1 MFLVS
6 APGKVHLIGEHAVV
20 YGEPAIIS
28 SIGLRTYVKIDF
40 SENISFRDM
49 EWPNISHSWSVENVL
64 EITEKCEELWNHG
77 KSTGD
82 FSKLFGFV
90 KVNGYEFYRASI
102 IGIAIK
108 ALNIKEGFSIEVKS
122 EIPTGSGLGSSASRA
137 VAITKAIA
145 ELFEKNISLE
155 KLNEIA
161 FNQEKIIHG
170 NPSGGDNTACCYGG
184 ILWFRKSS
192 SKNEIISL
200 KDEIPYKLE
209 NFFLVYTKKPEK
221 TTGELV
227 QMVANL
233 DKEYREKR
241 IKEIGRLTIE
251 MKEALKKRD
260 FENIKNII
268 NLAQKNLEELKVSC
282 NEIDKLCEN
291 VRKIGGAAK
300 LCGAGGGGIVL
311 CYHEDKESLIN
322 LIKNLGYKFWEVDL
336 GVEGVKLEN

>member
-1 MFLVS
+1 MLLAS
-6 APGKVHLIGEHAVV
+6 SPGKVHFIGEHAVV
-20 YGEPAIIS
+20 YGEPAILC

-40 SENISFRDM
+40 SKNISFIDM
-49 EWPNISHSWSVENVL
+49 EWPNIFHSWSVENVL
-64 EITEKCEELWNHG
+64 EITEKCEDLWNYC
-77 KSTGD
+77 KNAED
-82 FSKLFGFV
+82 FSKLFSFI
-90 KVNGYEFYRASI
+90 KENGYEFYRAYI
-102 IGIAIK
+102 VGIVMK
-108 ALNIKEGFSIEVKS
+108 NLNIKEGFSIEVRS

-137 VAITKAIA
+137 VAITKAIS

-155 KLNEIA
+155 KLNKIA

-170 NPSGGDNTACCYGG
+170 NPSGGDNSACCYGG
-184 ILWFRKSS
+184 ILWFRKSFPE
-192 SKNEIISL
+192 NEIISL

-241 IKEIGRLTIE
+241 IKEIGRLTKE
-251 MKEALKKRD
+251 MREALKKRD

-268 NLAQKNLEELKVSC
+268 NLAQKNLSELGVSN
-282 NEIDKLCEN
+282 NEIEKLCEN

-311 CYHEDKESLIN
+311 CYHEDKERLTN
-322 LIKNLGYKFWEVDL
+322 LIKRLGYKFWEVDL